1 MMRPRAC
8 RSLCGMMAV
17 LFVLL
22 LLPGPPGLAMAEER
36 GPVELLK
43 DRHDTVLAIVEQD
56 PDVLEDTVRLRAIA
70 YEHLLPHVDFMTLSR
85 WVMGKYWRTA
95 SPEQRRAFADEFR
108 DLLLNNYLRSVTEY
122 RDQTIEFIPVRDT
135 EKKTKVVVH
144 GLVDQPG
151 GPPVHVN
158 FRMHRTSDQWL
169 IYDIVVEGVS
179 LATTHRSMFSQQIR
193 DKGLDGVIA
202 ELESRNDTAWNEH
215 DKPAGDVAATGQPSG
230 GTD

>member
-1 MMRPRAC
+1 
-8 RSLCGMMAV
+8 MMAV

-108 DLLLNNYLRSVTEY
+108 DLLLNNYLRSVGPDHRVYPGARYGEK
-122 RDQTIEFIPVRDT
+122 DQGGRSWAGRPAWRAAGARQLPYAQDLRS
-135 EKKTKVVVH
+135 VVD
-144 GLVDQPG
+144 L
-151 GPPVHVN
+151 
-158 FRMHRTSDQWL
+158 
-169 IYDIVVEGVS
+169 
-179 LATTHRSMFSQQIR
+179 
-193 DKGLDGVIA
+193 
-202 ELESRNDTAWNEH
+202 
-215 DKPAGDVAATGQPSG
+215 
-230 GTD
+230 